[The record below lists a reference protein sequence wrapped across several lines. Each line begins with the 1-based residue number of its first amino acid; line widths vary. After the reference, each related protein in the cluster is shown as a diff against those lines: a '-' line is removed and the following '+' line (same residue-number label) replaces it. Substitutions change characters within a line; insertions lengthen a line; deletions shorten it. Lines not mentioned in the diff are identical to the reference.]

1 MDVINYLDNLKVNGV
16 DHIRLKIRKYTDII
30 PILREYYSTKKW
42 MVIEDK
48 TRLEKVLKD
57 SEDNLKQYDGL
68 SFLNDPNIDEY
79 TKFVMYVNHYEG
91 EGFIT
96 VEKLK
101 ELDEVSLTEFTD
113 DDIVRNSLITKILGK
128 FDE

>member
-1 MDVINYLDNLKVNGV
+1 MNFNTITSFRYDTLDLDEILLSDPMDVINYLDNLKANGV
-16 DHIRLKIRKYTDII
+16 DHIKLKIRKYTDII

-96 VEKLK
+96 VERLK
-101 ELDEVSLTEFTD
+101 EL
-113 DDIVRNSLITKILGK
+113 ITNV
-128 FDE
+128 